1 MDYQQLAA
9 LSRQGA
15 FGVSVASAGSD
26 LGGAGFGFSG
36 LPQIIFFSKF
46 GTVDVTAVNV
56 LYLTT
61 YIPLM

>member
-36 LPQIIFFSKF
+36 LPQIIFF
-46 GTVDVTAVNV
+46 
-56 LYLTT
+56 
-61 YIPLM
+61 